1 MISLTF
7 IKRPKFAFVIALVM
21 VLAGTLC
28 IKQLPVAE
36 YPEIAPPTIN
46 VQASYPGASAQ
57 VIAETIAAP
66 IEAEMN
72 GLENMI
78 YFSSD
83 SDNTGNYSLSLTFK
97 PGTDSDIAQVNVQ
110 NALQRANPVLP
121 QEVVNNG
128 VKVRKRS
135 GDQLGFFTFKTDSN
149 KMSRLQL
156 NNYVR
161 THIKDAIARVEGISG
176 ADIMA
181 AKDYSMRIWLD
192 SLRMSA
198 LNISPAEVA
207 EAIKGQNIQAAAG
220 SVGAENQKGL
230 IQYKVNVTGRLK
242 TVEQFSDIVVKTSE
256 DGNATKLSDIARIE
270 LGAER
275 YSGTSYLN
283 GQESV
288 AMSIYRNSDANALEA
303 VNAVKDELNRLQKNF
318 PEGMSWKMTYD
329 PTAYILATMK
339 EIVLTLCITLVLVV
353 GITYLFLQ
361 DWRAT
366 LIPAIAIPVS
376 LLGTFAFLLA
386 LGFSI
391 NVLTMFGLILVIG
404 SLVDDA
410 IVVVENTMRILE
422 EEDISPFDAAV
433 KSMKQITS
441 AVVATTLV
449 TVAIYAPIAFYGG
462 MVGTI
467 YLQFSVTMCVAL
479 VLSSINAL
487 TLSPALCAL
496 LLRRHNASKKA
507 KVFAPFN
514 FFLNTCRRGYL
525 KCSGF
530 LVRRAL
536 VTIILFIVALVGNWY
551 FSKDLPGGFLPEEDK
566 GAVFCNVELPPGA
579 TLPRTEQAVEKIGA
593 ELGAISGVSDMM
605 TINGFSFMGG
615 DGENNGMAVASLIP
629 WDDRQTPELQL
640 NAIKG
645 KAQQKADEIPSAK
658 AMVFSPPAI
667 MGIGR
672 TGGVSF
678 ALQASGEETPQELG
692 TTLKSMLGEI
702 NTWPEVLVAHS
713 SYNASTPQL
722 YLDIDR
728 EKAESMGVSVKTIFT
743 TLQSKLASLYVN
755 DFNLQGFTFKVK
767 IQSEADE
774 RRTLEDIANIN
785 IQNGKGEMVPLSSLA
800 SVHYMIGPQKIER
813 FNQLMS
819 AEVTVQL
826 KEGASSGDVMNKIE
840 TLKLPADYSVA
851 WKDMSYQERQNQGQ
865 ILGLMALAIIFGYLF
880 LVAQY
885 ESWTIPIPVLLS
897 VGIATLG
904 AILGLKYAG
913 LSFSIYAQLG
923 LIMLIALASKSAI
936 LMVEFSKQERE
947 GGKSIVDAALS
958 GGGQRFRAVMMTA
971 WSFIIGVFP
980 MVIATGAGAGSR
992 EAIGVPT
999 FYGMLAGTLIGIIFI
1014 PPLYAICQRS
1024 REWCTR
1030 KRKKTGQKNELAE

>member
-7 IKRPKFAFVIALVM
+7 IKRPKFALVISLLM
-21 VLAGTLC
+21 VLAGILC
-28 IKQLPVAE
+28 VGQLPVAE

-46 VQASYPGASAQ
+46 VQATYPGAGAQ
-57 VIAETIAAP
+57 VIAETVAAP

-83 SDNTGNYSLSLTFK
+83 SDNSGSYSLSLTFK

-110 NALQRANPVLP
+110 NALQRAEPILP
-121 QEVVNNG
+121 QEVTANG
-128 VKVRKRS
+128 VRVRKRS
-135 GDQLGFFTFKTDSN
+135 GDQLGFFVFRADPA

-161 THIKDAIARVEGISG
+161 TQIKDAIARVDGISG

-181 AKDYSMRIWLD
+181 ARDYSMRVWLD
-192 SLRMSA
+192 PLRMSA
-198 LNISPAEVA
+198 LNISPDDVA
-207 EAIKGQNIQAAAG
+207 QAIKTQNVQAAAG
-220 SVGAENQKGL
+220 AVGAENKRGL

-242 TVEQFSDIVVKTSE
+242 TVEEFNDIVVKSTE
-256 DGNATKLSDIARIE
+256 DGNVIRLGDIARIE
-270 LGAER
+270 LGAEK
-275 YSGTSYLN
+275 YSGSSYLN

-288 AMSIYRNSDANALEA
+288 TLSIYRNSDANALDSVEA
-303 VNAVKDELNRLQKNF
+303 VKKELRRLEKNF

-339 EIVLTLCITLVLVV
+339 EIIITLVITLVLVV

-376 LLGTFAFLLA
+376 LLGTFAILLA

-433 KSMKQITS
+433 KSMKQISS
-441 AVVATTLV
+441 AIIATTLV
-449 TVAIYAPIAFYGG
+449 TIAIYAPIGFYGG

-479 VLSSINAL
+479 ILSAVNAL
-487 TLSPALCAL
+487 TLSPALCAI
-496 LLRRHNASKKA
+496 LLRRPKPGQEPR
-507 KVFAPFN
+507 VFKPFN
-514 FFLNTCRRGYL
+514 AFLDMSRRGYV
-525 KCSGF
+525 KFSGV
-530 LVRRAL
+530 LVRRAWL
-536 VTIILFIVALVGNWY
+536 TALLFIVALGANWY
-551 FSKDLPGGFLPEEDK
+551 FFKGLHSSFLPEEDK
-566 GAVFCNVELPPGA
+566 GTLFCNVELPPGA
-579 TLPRTEQAVEKIGA
+579 TLTRTEKTIDSIREK
-593 ELGAISGVSDMM
+593 LSGIPGVRDVM
-605 TINGFSFMGG
+605 TVTGFSFMGG
-615 DGENNGMAVASLIP
+615 DGENNGMAVATLENWDERETPDLQMAVIRSRAQSLASDVP
-629 WDDRQTPELQL
+629 
-640 NAIKG
+640 A
-645 KAQQKADEIPSAK
+645 AK
-658 AMVFSPPAI
+658 TMVFTPPAI
-667 MGIGR
+667 MGLGR
-672 TGGVSF
+672 TGGVTF
-678 ALQASGEETPQELG
+678 ALQANGEETPQQLG
-692 TTLKSMLGEI
+692 QTLRTMLEEI
-702 NTWPEVLVAHS
+702 RTWPEVMMADS

-728 EKAESMGVSVKTIFT
+728 AKAESMGVSVKTIFT
-743 TLQSKLASLYVN
+743 TLQSKLASLYIN

-767 IQSEADE
+767 IQSEEDE

-785 IQNGKGEMVPLSSLA
+785 VQNDRGEMVPLVSLT
-800 SVHYMIGPQKIER
+800 SVYYMIGPQKIER
-813 FNQLMS
+813 FNQLMA

-826 KEGASSGDVMNKIE
+826 KPGSTSGAVMNRIE
-840 TLKLPADYSVA
+840 GMTLPRNYSIA
-851 WKDMSYQERQNQGQ
+851 WKDLSYQERQNQGQ
-865 ILGLMALAIIFGYLF
+865 IIVLMGLAILFGYLF

-885 ESWTIPIPVLLS
+885 ESWTTPIPVLLS
-897 VGIATLG
+897 VAV
-904 AILGLKYAG
+904 AILGALIGLKYVG
-913 LSFSIYAQLG
+913 LSLSIYAQLG
-923 LIMLIALASKSAI
+923 LVMLIALASKSAI

-947 GGKSIVDAALS
+947 SGKTIPEAALN
-958 GGGQRFRAVMMTA
+958 GGRQRFRAVMMTA

-992 EAIGVPT
+992 EAIGVTT
-999 FYGMLAGTLIGIIFI
+999 FYGMLAGTVVGIIFI

-1024 REWCTR
+1024 REWCSRRR
-1030 KRKKTGQKNELAE
+1030 KGKAASEA